1 MPALNDRLAPKGDAW
16 AVVRA
21 ALVAGS
27 LDLMAAVTSTYLSFK
42 LGPVFLLQFIASG
55 AFGRAA
61 FKGGLATAAW
71 GFGFQYV
78 IALFWAGLFWLAL
91 PRIAVLRRRPVL
103 AGLGYGLLVWVGMNV
118 VVIPLCRAPKVIPN
132 LGQTILGV
140 LYVVC
145 CVGLPISLL
154 LNRQF
159 RARCP
164 AAGSQP

>member
-1 MPALNDRLAPKGDAW
+1 MPAMNDRQGPSADIW

-21 ALVAGS
+21 ALAAGS
-27 LDLMAAVTSTYLSFK
+27 LDLTAAIISTYLSFK

-71 GFGFQYV
+71 GFGLQYV
-78 IALFWAGLFWLAL
+78 IALFWAGMFWLAL
-91 PRIAVLRRRPVL
+91 PRIAALRRHPVS
-103 AGLGYGLLVWVGMNV
+103 AGLGYGLLVWLGMNL

-132 LGQTILGV
+132 LGQTILGI

-145 CVGLPISLL
+145 FVGLPISLL
-154 LNRQF
+154 LNRHF
-159 RARCP
+159 RARRP
-164 AAGSQP
+164 VAGGQP